1 MTGSSGELA
10 PVDLDAAF
18 ETFHEV
24 YAPRIAGRVNDY
36 DVKIAKVEGE
46 YVWHSH
52 PETDELFL
60 VVEGTLVIQLRDGG
74 REQHLT
80 LGPGQLYVVP
90 KGVEHRPVAEGDVS
104 VVLVEPEDT
113 VNTGDAGG
121 PLTAVPED
129 LTAS

>member
-1 MTGSSGELA
+1 MSPDGNIDRQFAALA
-10 PVDLDAAF
+10 EYWSPRVIAAANGQ
-18 ETFHEV
+18 
-24 YAPRIAGRVNDY
+24 Y
-36 DVKIAKVEGE
+36 VKIAKVKGE
-46 YVWHSH
+46 FVWHSH

-74 REQHLT
+74 REQHVT

-90 KGVEHRPVAEGDVS
+90 KGVEHRPVAGGDVS

-129 LTAS
+129 LTS

>member
-1 MTGSSGELA
+1 MTA
-10 PVDLDAAF
+10 RAVDL
-18 ETFHEV
+18 HERLSLFSEHWSPKV
-24 YAPRIAGRVNDY
+24 VARLNDY
-36 DVKIAKVEGE
+36 AVKVVKLKGE
-46 YVWHSH
+46 FVWHRH

-60 VVEGTLVIQLRDGG
+60 VVEGVLVIQMRDGDV
-74 REQHLT
+74 T

-90 KGVEHRPVAEGDVS
+90 KGVEHRPVAEVDVS

-129 LTAS
+129 LSG

>member
-1 MTGSSGELA
+1 MTGV
-10 PVDLDAAF
+10 VDL
-18 ETFHEV
+18 HERLSLFSEHWSPKV
-24 YAPRIAGRVNDY
+24 VARLNDY
-36 DVKIAKVEGE
+36 AVKVVKLKGE
-46 YVWHSH
+46 FVWHSH

-60 VVEGTLVIQLRDGG
+60 VVEGTLVIHVRDGG

-90 KGVEHRPVAEGDVS
+90 KGVEHRPVAGGDVS

-121 PLTAVPED
+121 PLTAMPED